1 MIARSL
7 RRVSFVLAL
16 AGVSLVGRAARADA
30 QPAPSGSSAPAPS
43 SASAPS
49 GTSSATAAGPSA
61 PSGAASPA
69 AAAPSAGAA
78 PANATPAFE
87 SNVAAEP
94 PRRWYG
100 WQVMICDAVVAPQAF
115 FAIKETSTI
124 LYITAGLTYAGCPMA
139 VHLLHGQGREAGL
152 SGGARIAVPGLLAGI
167 GYLVGYLFPFPK
179 KSGDSP
185 VTYGALTGLGIGV
198 GASVLFDWFYL
209 SREEIPLWER
219 AGVRLRPYTDGKT
232 GGFVGTF

>member
-1 MIARSL
+1 MLARSL
-7 RRVSFVLAL
+7 RRVSFSLAL
-16 AGVSLVGRAARADA
+16 AGVSLVGRAAIADSA
-30 QPAPSGSSAPAPS
+30 PAATPASSAPAAPPTS
-43 SASAPS
+43 SAGPLPPASSAPAAPAGSSAASAP
-49 GTSSATAAGPSA
+49 
-61 PSGAASPA
+61 
-69 AAAPSAGAA
+69 AGA
-78 PANATPAFE
+78 ATPAFE

-100 WQVMICDAVVAPQAF
+100 WQIMICDAVVAPQAF

-124 LYITAGLTYAGCPMA
+124 LYITAGLTYAGCPMT

-152 SGGARIAVPGLLAGI
+152 SGGARIAVPGVLAGI
-167 GYLVGYLFPFPK
+167 GYLIGYLFPFPK
-179 KSGDSP
+179 KSGESP